1 MIASIQMADVRAQ
14 VRVKVKRLD
23 RRDVVQYILKV
34 DGLGLQK
41 MRKEILR
48 VDFGIEDGGIF

>member
-23 RRDVVQYILKV
+23 RRDVVQIHIESRW
-34 DGLGLQK
+34 LGFAKDEKRDIKDRLWN
-41 MRKEILR
+41 
-48 VDFGIEDGGIF
+48 